1 MKKYVFLV
9 AVALF
14 FVTMPSQAFLK
25 WGLKAGMNV
34 SSISS
39 DVKEN
44 FDNYT
49 GFQVGPIT
57 EFTIPLVG
65 LGFDAAL
72 LYSQRGF
79 KADDTTTKL
88 DYLEIPVNL
97 KYKLT
102 ILDILGA
109 YATVGPYFSYKISGS
124 DRADD
129 WKDYQTGL
137 NFGAGAEILG
147 KLQIGANYQLGL
159 SDDFKWEDAG
169 KDYSVKNSTWTIS
182 LAYFF

>member
-1 MKKYVFLV
+1 MKKYLFLIV
-9 AVALF
+9 ATALLT
-14 FVTMPSQAFLK
+14 VLPAQAGLK

-34 SSISS
+34 SGIST
-39 DVKEN
+39 DAKEN

-57 EFTIPLVG
+57 EFTVPLLG

-79 KADDTTTKL
+79 KAENETEHFG
-88 DYLEIPVNL
+88 YLEIPVNL
-97 KYKLT
+97 KYKFS
-102 ILDILGA
+102 ILHILGA
-109 YATVGPYFSYKISGS
+109 YATVGPYFSYKVTGS
-124 DRADD
+124 DIADD
-129 WKDYQTGL
+129 WKDFQTGL
-137 NFGAGAEILG
+137 NFGLGAEILS

-159 SDDFKWEDAG
+159 SDDFKWEEDG
-169 KDYSVKNSTWTIS
+169 KNYSIKNSTWTIS